1 MPNLLKVI
9 DTYNKAENT
18 TESEKINVKGMM
30 VGNGVT
36 NWTYDTMPAT
46 TDMGYSHSIMSQ
58 DMHDKM
64 VAEECD
70 YSGIVFNKNP
80 SDSCMNLLD
89 EFSESIQ
96 YVNIY
101 NIYGKCYGGA
111 PSEEEQN
118 EQPDQD
124 ETVL

>member
-46 TDMGYSHSIMSQ
+46 TDMGYWHSIMSQ

-64 VAEECD
+64 VAE
-70 YSGIVFNKNP
+70 
-80 SDSCMNLLD
+80 
-89 EFSESIQ
+89 
-96 YVNIY
+96 
-101 NIYGKCYGGA
+101 
-111 PSEEEQN
+111 
-118 EQPDQD
+118 
-124 ETVL
+124 

>member
-46 TDMGYSHSIMSQ
+46 TDMGYWHSIMSQ

>member
-46 TDMGYSHSIMSQ
+46 TDMGYWHSIMSQ

-111 PSEEEQN
+111 PSEKEQN
-118 EQPDQD
+118 EKPDQD